1 MSNFSFPWFILFPY
15 FFLKQWKFDNETKVN
30 KRKKGD
36 LLNFTLVFFNEKF
49 FKWNGENK
57 YPLTGTKVLDRRRVK
72 RRSKC
77 FK

>member
-1 MSNFSFPWFILFPY
+1 M
-15 FFLKQWKFDNETKVN
+15 KQKLIKE
-30 KRKKGD
+30 KKGD